1 MYALASVLHLM
12 SNPQLRKP
20 REMKRFSSL
29 VFVDDDYPTNR
40 YHQIVVEEAD
50 CTDEVLFFEMPNEA
64 IDYFISEREKP
75 GFQVPDLFFV
85 DMNMPRYNGFQFLD
99 QLAAVLPLA
108 QTKAA
113 MLSTSEIP
121 ADRQKAKN
129 YPQIIGFATKPLSE
143 EMLNSFR

>member
-1 MYALASVLHLM
+1 
-12 SNPQLRKP
+12 
-20 REMKRFSSL
+20 
-29 VFVDDDYPTNR
+29 
-40 YHQIVVEEAD
+40 
-50 CTDEVLFFEMPNEA
+50 MPNEA

-108 QTKAA
+108 QTKAV